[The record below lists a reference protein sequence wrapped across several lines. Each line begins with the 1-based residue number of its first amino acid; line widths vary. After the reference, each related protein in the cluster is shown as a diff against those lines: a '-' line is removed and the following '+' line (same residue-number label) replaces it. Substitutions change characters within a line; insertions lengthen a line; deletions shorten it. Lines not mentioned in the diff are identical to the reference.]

1 MTDSMSIY
9 SEWATKA
16 SDSDSESEKL
26 KIIEDE
32 SSVNSPSSE
41 SSKIKIL
48 EDITI
53 YPVSKV
59 KCQFCEKKVDEQ
71 DYEEHKKNHEEIFFP
86 CSHPDCNKKFK
97 RKSSLRKHLYFH
109 QGKFKYECDKCKAQ
123 FIDLNKFQ
131 LHQTIKHKALTSQDK
146 FKCDEPDCGRTFAI
160 SEYLRRHQVT
170 HNGKLFLFCHF
181 YLQFI
186 NK

>member
-1 MTDSMSIY
+1 MTDSMSVY

-16 SDSDSESEKL
+16 SDDDEIQDSSSSESDKL

-32 SSVNSPSSE
+32 SLENSQSSN

-53 YPVSKV
+53 YPTTKV

-71 DYEEHKKNHEEIFFP
+71 NFEEHKKNHDQTFFQ
-86 CSHPDCNKKFK
+86 CTQCNKKFK
-97 RKSSLRKHLYFH
+97 RKSSLRKHFYFH
-109 QGKFKYECDKCKAQ
+109 QGKFKYECEKCKAQ

-131 LHQTIKHKALTSQDK
+131 LHKAIKHKSPTSQDK
-146 FKCDEPDCGRTFAI
+146 FKCDEPDCNRTFATI
-160 SEYLRRHQVT
+160 DYLRRHQVT
-170 HNGKLFLFCHF
+170 HNGM
-181 YLQFI
+181 
-186 NK
+186 